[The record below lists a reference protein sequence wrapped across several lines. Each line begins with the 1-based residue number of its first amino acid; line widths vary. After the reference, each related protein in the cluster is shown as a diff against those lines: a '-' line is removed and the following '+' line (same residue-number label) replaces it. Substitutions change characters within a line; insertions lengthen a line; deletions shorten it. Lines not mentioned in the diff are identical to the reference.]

1 MTKIPSTGMY
11 RTPECQSRGRL
22 FRPSNRPC
30 RFADRTRRPAEL
42 RFPPDPGPGAG
53 TLMEPGPTPV
63 LWGSLQDAHC
73 PSPKVFS
80 TLGVGFS
87 RLGGWGLLP
96 LHIPEEGAGSEGRSL
111 GPVTE
116 D

>member
-1 MTKIPSTGMY
+1 M
-11 RTPECQSRGRL
+11 PEPGETFQTVESALSLCGQDTEASG
-22 FRPSNRPC
+22 
-30 RFADRTRRPAEL
+30 AEVS
-42 RFPPDPGPGAG
+42 PHPGPGAG
-53 TLMEPGPTPV
+53 TLMEPGLTPV

-87 RLGGWGLLP
+87 RLGGWRLLP
-96 LHIPEEGAGSEGRSL
+96 LHIPEEEAGSEGRSL

>member
-1 MTKIPSTGMY
+1 M
-11 RTPECQSRGRL
+11 PE
-22 FRPSNRPC
+22 
-30 RFADRTRRPAEL
+30 
-42 RFPPDPGPGAG
+42 PGETFQTVESALSLCGQDTEASGAG

>member
-1 MTKIPSTGMY
+1 MPEPGETFQTVESALSLCGQDTEASGAEVPPRPRARSRHPDGT
-11 RTPECQSRGRL
+11 RT
-22 FRPSNRPC
+22 
-30 RFADRTRRPAEL
+30 
-42 RFPPDPGPGAG
+42 DPGP
-53 TLMEPGPTPV
+53 M
-63 LWGSLQDAHC
+63 GSLQDAHC

-116 D
+116 N